1 VTTDGI
7 DTTTPHGKLRFHILG
22 AVTEFE
28 RERLRERTLLGL
40 DRARRQGTR
49 LGQLRSLEGDLIDFG
64 DAAHDVDWCARK
76 PIKIVI

>member
-1 VTTDGI
+1 MTTDGI
-7 DTTTPHGKLRFHILG
+7 DTTTPHGKLRFHILS

-28 RERLRERTLLGL
+28 RERLRERTLGL

-49 LGQLRSLEGDLIDFG
+49 LGRLRSLEVDLIDFG
-64 DAAHDVDWCARK
+64 DAAHDVDWCAKK